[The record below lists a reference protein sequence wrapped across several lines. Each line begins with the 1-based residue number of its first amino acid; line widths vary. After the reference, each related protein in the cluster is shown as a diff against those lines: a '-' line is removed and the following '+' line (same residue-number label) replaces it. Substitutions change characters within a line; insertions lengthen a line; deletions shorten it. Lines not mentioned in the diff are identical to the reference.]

1 MYNEDTF
8 NKKDNRFI
16 AEKVLQRIEQN
27 NTNNKT
33 GVKLFGEGYS
43 RMTNTIYLEK
53 DFLSQYYTIG
63 IIGILLF
70 ILPYILIPFVS
81 LFYILFNRKYF
92 TFENI
97 SIFIWEENFDER
109 LIREGSRST
118 KRYGNICDSPTFN
131 RRTYNSKAT

>member
-1 MYNEDTF
+1 
-8 NKKDNRFI
+8 
-16 AEKVLQRIEQN
+16 
-27 NTNNKT
+27 
-33 GVKLFGEGYS
+33 
-43 RMTNTIYLEK
+43 MTNTIYLEK

-97 SIFIWEENFDER
+97 SIIICIFASLAGAYFCGNTLDGLTWSIIYSFIFGY
-109 LIREGSRST
+109 LIM
-118 KRYGNICDSPTFN
+118 
-131 RRTYNSKAT
+131 